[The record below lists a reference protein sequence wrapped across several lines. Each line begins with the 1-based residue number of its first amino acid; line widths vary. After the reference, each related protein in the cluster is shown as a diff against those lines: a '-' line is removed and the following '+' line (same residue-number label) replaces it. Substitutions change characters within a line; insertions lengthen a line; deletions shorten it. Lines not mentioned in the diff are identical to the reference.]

1 MPAFRI
7 TDTDTGESHILDPSK
22 LMFSEADALER
33 EWGIKLPDLKVEDMG
48 KNVRTLGAFIWLMHV
63 RAAAEERGIGFRKA
77 AEEMPAADFDFNL
90 GALEAQ
96 EVEEN
101 PTGGPTS
108 GPRTR
113 TPRRASAKA
122 TTRTRTGATGS

>member
-7 TDTDTGESHILDPSK
+7 TDTDTGESHILDPSR

-33 EWGIKLPDLKVEDMG
+33 EWGIKLSEVQVTDMSE
-48 KNVRTLGAFIWLMHV
+48 NLRVLGAFIWLMHV

-77 AEEMPAADFDFNL
+77 AEEMPGADFDFNL
-90 GALEAQ
+90 GALTAE

-113 TPRRASAKA
+113 TPRRASGKG
-122 TTRTRTGATGS
+122 TTRTRTGATSS

>member
-7 TDTDTGESHILDPSK
+7 TDTETGESHILDPSR

-33 EWGIKLPDLKVEDMG
+33 EWGIKLPELQVADMG
-48 KNVRTLGAFIWLMHV
+48 KNLRVLGGFIWLMHV
-63 RAAAEERGIGFRKA
+63 RAAAAERGIGFRKA
-77 AEEMPAADFDFNL
+77 AEEMPAAEFDFNL
-90 GALEAQ
+90 GALTAE

-108 GPRTR
+108 GPQTRTR
-113 TPRRASAKA
+113 RPASGKA
-122 TTRTRTGATGS
+122 ATRTRTAGGKS

>member
-7 TDTDTGESHILDPSK
+7 TDTETGESHVLDTSR

-33 EWGIKLPDLKVEDMG
+33 EWGIRMAELKVEDIG
-48 KNVRTLGAFIWLMHV
+48 ASLRILGAFIWLIHV

-77 AEEMPAADFDFNL
+77 AEELPASEFDFNL
-90 GALEAQ
+90 GALTAE

-101 PTGGPTS
+101 PTVGPTK
-108 GPRTR
+108 GPPIR
-113 TPRRASAKA
+113 TPRRVSGKA
-122 TTRTRTGATGS
+122 ATRTRTGGASS

>member
-7 TDTDTGESHILDPSK
+7 TDTNTGESHILDPSR

-33 EWGIKLPDLKVEDMG
+33 EWGIKLSELQVTDMG
-48 KNVRTLGAFIWLMHV
+48 ENLRVLGAFIWLVHV

-77 AEEMPAADFDFNL
+77 AEEMPGADFDFNL
-90 GALEAQ
+90 GALTAE

-113 TPRRASAKA
+113 TPRRASGKG
-122 TTRTRTGATGS
+122 TTRTRTGATSS